1 MDAKNLQLI
10 WGGYL
15 YLITG
20 SIAGATIFISIPIWN
35 CIPEYEPAD
44 AEFYNEEK
52 GPNDEVE

>member
-1 MDAKNLQLI
+1 
-10 WGGYL
+10 L